1 MNPQLLPQPIIDAI
15 DNPIILK
22 NQSGVV
28 LSCNQAFLHYCSLPA
43 SKIIG
48 YTVYDFLSKEEA
60 DRHSKADQELVHG
73 SKNTIQYAY
82 LNKKG
87 AATLRPREIHKSIIR
102 NSPDD
107 TDFGILVVIGKE
119 TSNSRSVFAG
129 AHLTPRESLVL
140 ELLVRGNS
148 QKQIAR
154 HLNISHHTVADHC
167 KLIYQKLGVHSRTEA
182 QLLAITKLGI
192 STGNPGLPE
201 HPEEKPAL

>member
-1 MNPQLLPQPIIDAI
+1 MDSQLLPQPIIDAI

-28 LSCNQAFLHYCSLPA
+28 LGCNQAFLRYCNLPA

-48 YTVYDFLSKEEA
+48 FTVYDFLSKEEA
-60 DRHSKADQELVHG
+60 DCHSKADQELLHG
-73 SKNTIQYAY
+73 SKNVIQYAY
-82 LNKKG
+82 LNEMG
-87 AATLRPREIHKSIIR
+87 VAAVRPREIHKSIIR

-107 TDFGILVVIGKE
+107 ADFGILVVIGKE
-119 TSNSRSVFAG
+119 TSNSRSLLAG

-140 ELLVRGNS
+140 ELLVQGNS

-154 HLNISHHTVADHC
+154 RLNISHHTVADHC
-167 KLIYQKLGVHSRTEA
+167 KIIYQKLGVHSRTEA

-192 STGNPGLPE
+192 SAGNPDLPE
-201 HPEEKPAL
+201 RSEENPTP